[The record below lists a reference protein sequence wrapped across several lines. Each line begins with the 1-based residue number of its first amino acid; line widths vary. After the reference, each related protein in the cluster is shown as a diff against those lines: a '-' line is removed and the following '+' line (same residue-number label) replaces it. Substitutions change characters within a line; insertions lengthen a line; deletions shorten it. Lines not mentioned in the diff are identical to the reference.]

1 MNAPVRA
8 TDLSGTI
15 SLPIEGMTCA
25 SCVGRVERALKAVP
39 GVADAVVNLATEKAS
54 ITTNAAVDP
63 ATLVKAVED
72 VGYEVAASF
81 SAPTAASLEVAIEGM
96 TCASCVGR
104 VEKALK
110 AVPGVTNAVVNL
122 ATEKATIQGSADAAA
137 LVAAIEGAG
146 YDARVIATA
155 AGTSQGETDDRTEK
169 KEAERRELTR
179 DFTIAAVLT
188 VPVFILEMG
197 SHVIPGMHDLIAST
211 IGMQTNWY
219 IQFVL
224 TTIVLFVPGIRFY
237 DKGLPA
243 LWRLAPD
250 MNSLVA
256 VGTLAA
262 YGYSLVATFAP
273 GFLPAGT
280 VNVYFEAAAVIVTLI
295 LLGRLL
301 EARAKGRTSE
311 AIKRLVGLQAK
322 MARVRR
328 DGKTIELPID
338 AVLSGDIVEV
348 RPGDRIPVDGEVIE
362 GQSYVDESMITGEP
376 IPVSKTNGSEV
387 VAGTVNQKGAFAI
400 RATAVGGNTVLSQII
415 RMVEEAQGSKLP
427 LSLIHI

>member
-243 LWRLAPD
+243 LWRLTWTTALLK
-250 MNSLVA
+250 SA
-256 VGTLAA
+256 TL
-262 YGYSLVATFAP
+262 S
-273 GFLPAGT
+273 
-280 VNVYFEAAAVIVTLI
+280 
-295 LLGRLL
+295 
-301 EARAKGRTSE
+301 
-311 AIKRLVGLQAK
+311 
-322 MARVRR
+322 RR
-328 DGKTIELPID
+328 
-338 AVLSGDIVEV
+338 S
-348 RPGDRIPVDGEVIE
+348 
-362 GQSYVDESMITGEP
+362 TG
-376 IPVSKTNGSEV
+376 
-387 VAGTVNQKGAFAI
+387 
-400 RATAVGGNTVLSQII
+400 
-415 RMVEEAQGSKLP
+415 
-427 LSLIHI
+427 

>member
-122 ATEKATIQGSADAAA
+122 ATEKATIQGSADASA
-137 LVAAIEGAG
+137 LVAAIENAG

-155 AGTSQGETDDRTEK
+155 AGTSQGETDDRAEK
-169 KEAERRELTR
+169 KEVERRELTR
-179 DFTIAAVLT
+179 DFTVAAVLT

-211 IGMQTNWY
+211 IGMQMNWY
-219 IQFVL
+219 IQFLL
-224 TTIVLFVPGIRFY
+224 TTIVLFVPGIRF
-237 DKGLPA
+237 
-243 LWRLAPD
+243 
-250 MNSLVA
+250 
-256 VGTLAA
+256 
-262 YGYSLVATFAP
+262 
-273 GFLPAGT
+273 
-280 VNVYFEAAAVIVTLI
+280 
-295 LLGRLL
+295 
-301 EARAKGRTSE
+301 
-311 AIKRLVGLQAK
+311 
-322 MARVRR
+322 
-328 DGKTIELPID
+328 
-338 AVLSGDIVEV
+338 
-348 RPGDRIPVDGEVIE
+348 
-362 GQSYVDESMITGEP
+362 
-376 IPVSKTNGSEV
+376 
-387 VAGTVNQKGAFAI
+387 
-400 RATAVGGNTVLSQII
+400 
-415 RMVEEAQGSKLP
+415 
-427 LSLIHI
+427 